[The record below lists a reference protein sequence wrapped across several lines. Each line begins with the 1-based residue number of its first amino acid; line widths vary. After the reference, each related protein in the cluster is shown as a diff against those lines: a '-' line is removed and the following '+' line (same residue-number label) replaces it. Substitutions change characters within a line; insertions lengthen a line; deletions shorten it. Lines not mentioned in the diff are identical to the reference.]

1 MTGVLFIIN
10 VPQKEYEV
18 SLHKN
23 DQCILQSKVLQK
35 SKDDIHISMPKAD
48 TLDSGMYRSKSE
60 ITLNKVGN
68 DYIKSSWDEI
78 RQVLKSKRNKLKITR
93 PVRGVDVLAAFH
105 WDTPLENVSA
115 EIFWDETKF
124 KIEEVHSPKFTN
136 TILFDYNVAY
146 SFPVILIP
154 NTLARLF

>member
-23 DQCILQSKVLQK
+23 DKCILQNKVLQK

-115 EIFWDETKF
+115 EIF
-124 KIEEVHSPKFTN
+124 
-136 TILFDYNVAY
+136 
-146 SFPVILIP
+146 
-154 NTLARLF
+154 